1 MKKIEKSIELG
12 GRKLTLQTGLLAGQ
26 ASGAVLVSYGETVV
40 LATVVSAPLKQD
52 IGYFPLFVEYQ
63 ERLYAGGRIK
73 GSRWV
78 KREGRP
84 SDDEIL
90 SGRLID
96 RSIRPLFPKTY
107 KKEVQVMATVLSV
120 DMEND
125 PTIVA
130 AIGASAA
137 IAISQIPWKEVVVT
151 LRVGKI
157 DGKYVVN
164 PLVSQMANSPMDLVV
179 SVTEKSILMVEA
191 GAKEATEEEMLEGI
205 EFAQKEGKTLIKFI
219 NDFAEVAG
227 KKKEIVPVDEIT
239 PELKSKIKKIAGE
252 KLEEILKEMA
262 MHEGSG
268 GIFEEVRSAVIAEL
282 SEESPALVA
291 GAFEKV
297 LKEEARKITL
307 KGKRVDGRK
316 FDEVRT
322 LSSEVGVLPRTHGS
336 AIFQR
341 GQTQVL
347 TVATLGAP
355 SLGQL
360 IESAEGEESKH
371 YMHHYSM
378 PPFSTGEVG
387 KVGSPNR
394 REIGHGAL
402 AERALVPV
410 IPSEEKFPYTIRLV
424 SEVTSSNGSTSM
436 ASTCGSTLAL
446 MDAGVPI
453 ISPVS
458 GIAMGLVIDGKEH
471 AVLTDICGMEDYLVG
486 DMDFKVAGTERG
498 ITTLQLDVKTLDLTY
513 AILKEALTQA
523 KKARSEVLK
532 SILET
537 LKSPREKV
545 SPFAPKI
552 KVVKIPVEKIGEVIG
567 PGGKIIKK
575 IIAETGAEVEV
586 EDDGSVNI
594 SGIDGAKVDAA
605 VTMVENLVKE
615 VKAGE
620 IYEGVVARIQPFGA
634 FIEILPGKD
643 GMVHVSDMGEGF
655 VKDPNDVVK
664 IGQKVQV
671 RVKEIDDLGRINLSM
686 NMDPAKDK
694 PREERNGG
702 GRNGF
707 GGGRR
712 DFGRGGGFNRGGRGF
727 DRNRGGYS
735 PRPRFGGER
744 SSGPHFPTS
753 RLVND
758 DKKDFGR

>member
-453 ISPVS
+453 TSPVS
-458 GIAMGLVIDGKEH
+458 GIAMGLVIDGKDH